1 MAVPVAEGD
10 ALGPAAAAV
19 ERVCQAARLKLQS
32 PNLSRSAGGTA
43 WNNTLTRLALVMIA
57 RDEARCIGR
66 ALASARPH
74 VEQMIVLDTGS
85 ADETAAIAAA
95 AGARVERFAWCDD
108 FAAARNAAL
117 AYSDADWNLI
127 LDADEWIE
135 GDAAGLE
142 PGSLPSGGGFLGL
155 VQVASAMGEGDG
167 AGLARSW
174 IARVL
179 PRGVRYEGRIHEQ
192 PLSPLRQQRLPLVI
206 GHDGYLPESLV
217 RKGGRNAA
225 LLEAAVR
232 ARPDDGY
239 LWFQL
244 AKEHQVRGRVADA
257 ADAFVRSLALSATD
271 EPFRH
276 ALVVRSI
283 TALKTA
289 GRLDDAI
296 ALANAELETWP
307 ASPDFFFAV
316 GDLYLEVA
324 SANPEQALSD
334 HLPIVEFA
342 WKKCLEIGERDD
354 LDGAVAGRGGH
365 MPAHNL
371 AALYGTL
378 GLKDLA
384 AEYEALAARLRAP

>member
-1 MAVPVAEGD
+1 VVGRWIVD
-10 ALGPAAAAV
+10 AF
-19 ERVCQAARLKLQS
+19 
-32 PNLSRSAGGTA
+32 
-43 WNNTLTRLALVMIA
+43 LTRLALVMIA
-57 RDEARCIGR
+57 RDEARSIGR

-74 VEQMIVLDTGS
+74 VDQMIVLDTGS
-85 ADETAAIAAA
+85 ADDTAAIAAA
-95 AGARVERFAWCDD
+95 AGARVERFAWVDD

-117 AYSDADWNLI
+117 ACSNADWNLI

-135 GDAAGLE
+135 GDADALGPAGL
-142 PGSLPSGGGFLGL
+142 PMGGGDFLGL
-155 VQVASAMGEGDG
+155 VQVASAMGEGS
-167 AGLARSW
+167 AASLARSW

-179 PRGVRYEGRIHEQ
+179 PRGVRYDGAIHEQ
-192 PLSPLRQQRLPLVI
+192 PVSALRQVRMPLVV
-206 GHDGYLPESLV
+206 GHDGYLPESLA

-232 ARPDDGY
+232 VRPGDGY

-244 AKEHQVRGRVADA
+244 AKEHQVRGRAAEA
-257 ADAFVRSLALSATD
+257 ADAFARALSLSAAD

-289 GRLDDAI
+289 GRLEDAVT
-296 ALANAELETWP
+296 LANAEFDTWP

-324 SANPEQALSD
+324 SANPDQALSD

-371 AALYGTL
+371 AALYGTM